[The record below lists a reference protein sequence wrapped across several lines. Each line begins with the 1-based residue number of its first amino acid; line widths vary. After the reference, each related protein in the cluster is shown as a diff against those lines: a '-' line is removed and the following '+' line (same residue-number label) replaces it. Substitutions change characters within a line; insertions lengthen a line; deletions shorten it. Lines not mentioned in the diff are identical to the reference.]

1 MEAMFMYGP
10 FDILIL
16 AVAIAIVIK
25 PIARAAGEFA
35 HARASDR
42 GRDLNRA
49 ADDAGRERIEALEE
63 RVRLLEERQDFTEK
77 LVSGRREEP
86 RLPGPG
92 SAAAGAPGAPADDP
106 PRPGATS
113 PGA

>member
-1 MEAMFMYGP
+1 MFMYGP

-35 HARASDR
+35 RARSSDR
-42 GRDLNRA
+42 SRDLSRA
-49 ADDAGRERIEALEE
+49 VDDAGRERIEALEE

-77 LVSGRREEP
+77 LVSGRRDEP
-86 RLPGPG
+86 RLPGSP
-92 SAAAGAPGAPADDP
+92 AGDAPETPPEDP
-106 PRPGATS
+106 PRPEEKS
-113 PGA
+113 PSA

>member
-1 MEAMFMYGP
+1 MFMYGP

-35 HARASDR
+35 RSRSSDR
-42 GRDLNRA
+42 DRDLHRA
-49 ADDAGRERIEALEE
+49 VGDAGRERIEALEE

-77 LVSGRREEP
+77 LVSGRRDEP
-86 RLPGPG
+86 RLPTGP
-92 SAAAGAPGAPADDP
+92 AAGAAETPPEDPPQPGEKPPGA
-106 PRPGATS
+106 
-113 PGA
+113 